1 MAAAIAEKNPGANLP
16 AKEIN
21 VGQPVPVASTNLPV
35 THAGNTPREQMLN
48 RLTSLSRAR
57 QIQLIVSLS
66 AALALIV
73 AIMMWANKPTY
84 KLLYGNLSDKASG
97 EIADA
102 LKKKNIPYQIDGQS
116 GQVLVAPDRVHEI
129 RIALAAQGL
138 PHSDGGG
145 FEMME
150 KQPGF
155 GSSQFMEM
163 ARYNRAMEGELG
175 RTVGGMAGVEG
186 ARVHLAIPKQSVF
199 IRDRQEPSASVL
211 INLVPG
217 KTMSEDE
224 VAAVVHLVSGA
235 IPNLKPDKVTVV
247 DQTGKM
253 LTKREVS
260 GDLSLSAAQFDF
272 KRKIEEYYILRIER
286 IVMPVVGF
294 EAVRAQV
301 DADVD
306 FSVTESTKETFN
318 PDLPSVRSEQTV
330 EEETKGGDATG
341 GVPGALSNQPPTGGA
356 APEQAKSNDGAGGGA
371 GESPSRKSK
380 RSTFNYEL
388 DKTTSHTRQA
398 PGALRR
404 LSVAVVVDDKI
415 TADSAGAIIHT
426 PHSPEEVER
435 LASLVRE
442 AVGYN
447 AQRGAS
453 VTVINAA
460 FQGAPPLPI
469 VAPTPIW
476 EQTWAIDI
484 AKQAMGALAVLMVLL
499 IMVRPVVK
507 AWTIKLEP
515 QQTEAEAAAAAA
527 GGVRGPD
534 GVMVNEA
541 MPDGSKPE
549 DWGAPGKTD
558 EEYDKMLAVLR
569 KIVTEDPRLV
579 AQVIR
584 TWIAVDESSS

>member
-1 MAAAIAEKNPGANLP
+1 MAAAIAEKNAGVNLP

-21 VGQPVPVASTNLPV
+21 VGQPSVVPAPVAPTPGSS
-35 THAGNTPREQMLN
+35 PREQMLN
-48 RLTSLSRAR
+48 RISSLSRAR
-57 QIQLIVSLS
+57 QLQLIIALAS
-66 AALALIV
+66 ALALIV
-73 AIMMWANKPTY
+73 VIMMWSSKPTY
-84 KLLYGNLSDKASG
+84 KLLYGNLSDKSSG
-97 EIADA
+97 EIVDA
-102 LKKKNIPYQIDGQS
+102 LQKKNIPYQIDEQS
-116 GQVLVAPDRVHEI
+116 GQVLVPPDKVHEV

-138 PHSDGGG
+138 PHTDGGG

-175 RTVGGMAGVEG
+175 RTVAGMAGVEA

-211 INLVPG
+211 VNLVPG

-224 VAAVVHLVSGA
+224 VAAVVHLVSGS

-247 DQTGKM
+247 DQSGKM

-272 KRKIEEYYILRIER
+272 KRKLEEYYILRIER

-318 PDLPSVRSEQTV
+318 PDLPSVRSEQTI
-330 EEETKGGDATG
+330 EEETKGGEASG
-341 GVPGALSNQPPTGGA
+341 GVPGALTNQPPQAGS
-356 APEQAKSNDGAGGGA
+356 APEQAKGQGGG
-371 GESPSRKSK
+371 GGGDSGSRKSK
-380 RSTFNYEL
+380 RATYNYEL
-388 DKTTSHTRQA
+388 DKTISHTRQA
-398 PGALRR
+398 PGNLRR

-415 TADSAGAIIHT
+415 TADAAGTIIHT
-426 PHSPEEVER
+426 PLAPEEVER
-435 LASLVRE
+435 LAGLVRE

-447 AQRGAS
+447 AQRGDS

-469 VAPTPIW
+469 VPPTPIW
-476 EQTWAIDI
+476 EQPWAIDI
-484 AKQAMGALAVLMVLL
+484 AKQAMGAFAVLMVLI

-507 AWTIKLEP
+507 AWTIKE
-515 QQTEAEAAAAAA
+515 EAEPAQLAAA
-527 GGVRGPD
+527 GALSGPEGAEGGQADRD
-534 GVMVNEA
+534 GLA
-541 MPDGSKPE
+541 PA
-549 DWGAPGKTD
+549 DWEIVGKTD
-558 EEYDKMLAVLR
+558 DDYEKMLAVLR
-569 KIVTEDPRLV
+569 KLVTDDPRLV

-584 TWIAVDESSS
+584 TWVAVDESSS

>member
-1 MAAAIAEKNPGANLP
+1 MATAIAEKMPDANLP

-21 VGQPVPVASTNLPV
+21 VGQPVPVATPAPSIS
-35 THAGNTPREQMLN
+35 PREQMIE
-48 RLTSLSRAR
+48 RISKLSRAR
-57 QIQLIVSLS
+57 QLQLILSLS
-66 AALALIV
+66 AAVALII
-73 AIMMWANKPTY
+73 AIMMWSSKPTY

-97 EIADA
+97 EIADV
-102 LKKKNIPYQIDGQS
+102 LKQKNIPYQLDDKT
-116 GQVLVAPDRVHEI
+116 GQVLVPPDKVHEV

-145 FEMME
+145 FEMMDR
-150 KQPGF
+150 QPGF

-163 ARYNRAMEGELG
+163 ARYNHAMEGELG
-175 RTVGGMAGVEG
+175 RTVSGMAGVEG

-211 INLVPG
+211 VSLVAG
-217 KTMSEDE
+217 KTLSEDE
-224 VAAVVHLVSGA
+224 VAAIVHVVSGA

-247 DQTGKM
+247 DQSGKM

-272 KRKIEEYYILRIER
+272 KRKLEEYYILRIER

-306 FSVTESTKETFN
+306 FSITESTQETFN
-318 PDLPSVRSEQTV
+318 PDLPSVRSEQTI
-330 EEETKGGDATG
+330 EEESKGGDGAG
-341 GVPGALSNQPPTGGA
+341 GVPGALTNQPPQAGA
-356 APEQAKSNDGAGGGA
+356 APEQAKGGQGAGGG
-371 GESPSRKSK
+371 GEAQGRKSK
-380 RSTFNYEL
+380 RSTYNYEL
-388 DKTTSHTRQA
+388 DKTISHTKQA
-398 PGALRR
+398 PGNLRR

-415 TADSAGAIIHT
+415 AMDGAGVITHTALA
-426 PHSPEEVER
+426 PEEVER

-447 AQRGAS
+447 AQRGDS

-460 FQGAPPLPI
+460 FQGAPPVPLVPPI
-469 VAPTPIW
+469 PIW
-476 EQTWAIDI
+476 EQTWVIDI
-484 AKQAMGALAVLMVLL
+484 AKQAMGVFAVLMVLL

-507 AWTIKLEP
+507 AWTIKEEEEP
-515 QQTEAEAAAAAA
+515 AQLEAAAALP
-527 GGVRGPD
+527 GPEGSEGQVERD
-534 GVMVNEA
+534 GLS
-541 MPDGSKPE
+541 PD
-549 DWGAPGKTD
+549 DWQIVGKTD
-558 EEYDKMLAVLR
+558 EDYEKMLVVLR
-569 KIVTEDPRLV
+569 KLVTDDPKLV

-584 TWIAVDESSS
+584 TWVAVDESSS